1 MMVVHNDTFDSEDR
15 QHSEILEIVSP
26 ILTSVLINNDL
37 AYVMKLAMIGSRKR
51 KVLIL
56 HIVQKIALHSTSKI
70 ISCKLGI
77 HLKFCAFYIL
87 IRLFQCLLL

>member
-37 AYVMKLAMIGSRKR
+37 AYVMKLAMKGFNTTHGTKNCSSQYK
-51 KVLIL
+51 
-56 HIVQKIALHSTSKI
+56 
-70 ISCKLGI
+70 
-77 HLKFCAFYIL
+77 
-87 IRLFQCLLL
+87 